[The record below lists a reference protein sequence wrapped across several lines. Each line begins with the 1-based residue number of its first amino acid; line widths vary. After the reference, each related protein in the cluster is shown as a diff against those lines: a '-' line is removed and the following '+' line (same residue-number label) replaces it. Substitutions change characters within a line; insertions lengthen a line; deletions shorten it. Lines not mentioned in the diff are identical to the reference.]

1 MIQEFS
7 DTTLV
12 NNIIEQIAAGK
23 NALNLIADK
32 IHESESAILYQLNKL
47 ISVGIVEK
55 KCCITEEKN
64 KKKTQYVLKDYM
76 FKFWYEFV
84 HKVIIVI

>member
-1 MIQEFS
+1 MNLYFDTSGYLYDETRNLLIQEFS

-47 ISVGIVEK
+47 IRIGMVEK
-55 KCCITEEKN
+55 KYCITE
-64 KKKTQYVLKDYM
+64 
-76 FKFWYEFV
+76 
-84 HKVIIVI
+84 

>member
-1 MIQEFS
+1 MNLYFDTSGYLYDETRNLLIQEFS

-55 KCCITEEKN
+55 N
-64 KKKTQYVLKDYM
+64 VVLQKKKIKRRRSM
-76 FKFWYEFV
+76 F
-84 HKVIIVI
+84 